1 MEKIPFMVNKDG
13 SLTVDK
19 ENLNA
24 LLKLFNYSCFTV
36 TCEKDRAV
44 ISIEDENKYVGQFT
58 TDDTNKNLNDL
69 RQKLINDLYD
79 KSNYSYNENDVEI
92 LKILFEDAK

>member
-1 MEKIPFMVNKDG
+1 MKFE
-13 SLTVDK
+13 
-19 ENLNA
+19 
-24 LLKLFNYSCFTV
+24 FTNEFKV
-36 TCEKDRAV
+36 PL
-44 ISIEDENKYVGQFT
+44 IEDLKGRVDVLEKQFESIT
-58 TDDTNKNLNDL
+58 VDDTNKNLNDL